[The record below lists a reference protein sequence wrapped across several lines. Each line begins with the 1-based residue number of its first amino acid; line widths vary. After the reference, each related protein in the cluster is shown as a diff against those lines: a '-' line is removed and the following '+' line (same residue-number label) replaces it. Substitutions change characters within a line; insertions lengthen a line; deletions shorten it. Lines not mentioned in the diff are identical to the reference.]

1 MSYRYKHFLCCILA
15 ILSFSNYLS
24 AQCEGARMD
33 ANYELLTND
42 ICEGE
47 LIPVTNTTDQ
57 AGNMNV
63 IYIWDWGDGT
73 KDTLYERKDTTH
85 IYIFQDQDVCS
96 TPGGEASVSLR
107 LDAIV
112 PDCPQ
117 LNHFVIKPIFI
128 KLRPEA
134 QFTAP
139 EFLCTPELTV
149 DFANQS
155 CSPDPDAT
163 YLWDFGDPASG
174 MNSSTEFEP
183 SHTFSGP
190 GSFNVRLTMDG
201 FCGIATFSQLI
212 TVYDS
217 PEADATFEFS
227 PLNGCTPVNI
237 NLRNRSRFA
246 TNFDWNIRPDN
257 NVLFINDTDNLSE
270 EPEVRVTGPGTYIF
284 QLKARNICGEDVWA
298 DTLEL
303 FEAPTV
309 DLQPVLPGCESVTV
323 NFGNQVTY
331 TGSVFEYRW
340 TFENG
345 EPATSTEATPSGVVF
360 NTPGSHQVIVEAIND
375 VCGSISDTIQ
385 VVVQSRDAVTI
396 QSPAPNTTFC
406 TSDDPITFSA
416 TPVDGQWSGPGV
428 NPEGVFNPASA
439 GVGRHTIR
447 YQYGDG
453 VCSTESEV
461 EIEVFQA
468 PGVSLAAVAAS
479 CETLNYTP
487 DVNYVSEAN
496 ITTYR
501 WTFENASIS
510 SSTEPFPSGIV
521 FNQTGLAIIEIG
533 SSCGLI
539 VDTAVIEVEAPADL
553 QITPPAGAVCNTSS
567 PITLEVSPSG
577 GSWSG
582 TAVTAEGVFDP
593 AQAGPG
599 MHDLTYN
606 FVQGACNQSEIIT
619 LEVLASAAVTV
630 ETDVLI
636 CEDGPV
642 YNLDFTPFGGTW
654 SGSPGIVSPSLG
666 QFDPQQVT
674 PGDITLTY
682 TFPDANGCVVTR
694 DAAVTVQALPTIG
707 LPADVI
713 LCRTDALTNLPVQV
727 GLTLDPAG
735 GTTEWTGPG
744 IIDAPNGIFKSTIGE
759 AQNMD
764 RFDVL
769 LTYMQGACTVSDEL
783 EIILEEP
790 QTAAAGDDFTIC
802 VDEGTV
808 QLIGTPAGGRWAGP
822 AIDAESGEIDLQAAG
837 GGDFT
842 YTYTFSPGT
851 SCEVSD
857 AVDVNIIDL
866 SGVDAGDDF
875 SICQGADILA
885 LSGFMPVGGVWR
897 GPGVIDSINGL
908 FDPSLLQGGEI
919 YSLEYTVENDQV
931 GCAATDRVT
940 VNVFPVPS
948 AAFDIIGTT
957 CLNEPIVLEN
967 NSLSV
972 CSYQWDFGDGAS
984 STDEVP
990 THTYTVIG
998 DYTITLTIT
1007 SCDGCIDV
1015 FQQDVSVTIPPSAAF
1030 TPDVRAG
1037 CAVLEV
1043 NFENESLGVGVTYNW
1058 DFGDGRLSDLADPG
1072 PVLFEQGRDD
1082 TTYVVTL
1089 TAINGC
1095 GSVEDVDSITVFPK
1109 PIVDFGTDID
1119 DGCSPLPIRFA
1130 NVTAGN
1136 PDSYFWD
1143 LGNGVNSRDSIPP
1156 DQKYTTSDSTF
1167 TVYTVSLIATNE
1179 CGTDTLSREIVV
1191 NPNDVDPF
1199 FNVDTT
1205 SGCQPLEVNFT
1216 NFSTPGAAVSWNF
1229 GDGNFSNQASAQ
1241 HIYDTLGTF
1250 TVYQYV
1256 NNGCS
1261 FDTASVD
1268 IRVFPAP
1275 EVSFTHQPT
1284 ACIGERVLFQN
1295 TSPDVGAAEWDFGDG
1310 TVSLL
1315 VNPEHA
1321 FDSAGIYEVILTVFS
1336 SSDNCPSSISSTIE
1350 ILPNPVAS
1358 FVPSDTDGCLP
1369 FTVCFTN
1376 TSQGAAYYEWDFGNG
1391 EGSVEPNPCHTYFE
1405 PGNFSVT
1412 LKSTDANGCF
1422 TDIAVFN
1429 VQAYEPPSSA
1439 FSPEKT
1445 QYCDID
1451 EPINLINQSQGAA
1464 AYEWDFGDGNTG
1476 TQTSPIVFY
1485 ADTGRYDITLIALN
1499 AFGCSDTTTQTIGVN
1514 FQPVAF
1520 FGPRRLEI
1528 CERNTFVLENTSL
1541 NADRFLWD
1549 FGDGNTSTD
1558 PQPAY
1563 EYDQQGAYD
1572 LKLVVSYGDVC
1583 YDSLEVSNAVRVI
1596 RGPIA
1601 DFTWEEDP
1609 TFGPGGLVRFMNR
1622 SVDANAYFWDFGDGE
1637 VSQEADPRH
1646 EYEEN
1651 GDWEA
1656 LLVAFHPNG
1665 CTDTTSAV
1673 VSPGLFF
1680 NFSAPNAFSPES
1692 GIGDVKF
1699 FKPAGIGIAELHLQV
1714 FSPWGELLWES
1725 QELDGE
1731 QPGGYWDGMYKGA
1744 FAPQGAYAWK
1754 AAITYVNG
1762 LKQVKMGSVI
1772 LLR

>member
-1 MSYRYKHFLCCILA
+1 MSYRYKLFLCGVIA
-15 ILSFSNYLS
+15 ILSFVPDVFS
-24 AQCEGARMD
+24 QCEGSRMD
-33 ANYELLTND
+33 ANYELLSND

-47 LIPVTNTTDQ
+47 VIPVTNATDE

-73 KDTLYERKDTTH
+73 KDTMYNKADTTH
-85 IYIFQDQDVCS
+85 IYLFQDQSVCS

-112 PDCPQ
+112 PECPQ
-117 LNHFVIKPIFI
+117 LSHFVIKPIFI

-134 QFTAP
+134 SFNAP
-139 EFLCTPELTV
+139 EFLCTPDLTV
-149 DFANQS
+149 DFQNGS

-163 YLWDFGDPASG
+163 YRWDFDDPASG
-174 MNSSTEFEP
+174 MNTSTERDP

-190 GSFNVRLTMDG
+190 GTYNVRLSTDG
-201 FCGIATFSQLI
+201 FCGVATFSQVI

-217 PEADATFEFS
+217 PEGNATFEFTPS
-227 PLNGCTPVNI
+227 NGCTPVNI
-237 NLRNRSRFA
+237 RLRNESNFA
-246 TNFDWNIRPDN
+246 TNFEWDISPAN

-270 EPEVRVTGPGTYIF
+270 EPEVRVVGPGEYIF
-284 QLKARNICGEDVWA
+284 RLRARNICGEDVWA

-309 DLQPVLPGCESVTV
+309 NLEPVAPGCESVTV
-323 NFGNQVTY
+323 NFANQVSY

-385 VVVQSRDAVTI
+385 VIVQSRDPVNI
-396 QSPAPNTTFC
+396 QTPAPNTTFC
-406 TSDDPITFSA
+406 TSDAPISFSA
-416 TPVDGQWSGPGV
+416 TPLDGQWSGPGV
-428 NPEGVFNPASA
+428 GADGVFNPADA
-439 GVGRHTIR
+439 GVGIHTIR

-453 VCSTESEV
+453 VCSTESTV

-468 PGVSLAAVAAS
+468 PNVNLAAVDPA
-479 CETLNYTP
+479 CESLTYTP
-487 DVNYVSEAN
+487 NVTYVSEEN
-496 ITTYR
+496 ITSYR
-501 WTFENASIS
+501 WTFENGSIGT
-510 SSTEPFPSGIV
+510 STDPFPSDIL
-521 FNQTGLAIIEIG
+521 FNTSGLVVVEIG
-533 SSCGLI
+533 SSCGTIL
-539 VDTAVIEVEAPADL
+539 DSTRIEVETPSTI
-553 QITPPAGAVCNTSS
+553 QITPPADAICNTSS
-567 PITLEVSPSG
+567 PITLAVAPAG
-577 GSWSG
+577 GTWSG

-599 MHDLTYN
+599 MHTLTYRLIE
-606 FVQGACNQSEIIT
+606 GACDQSQT
-619 LEVLASAAVTV
+619 LDVEVLPAADVTI
-630 ETDVLI
+630 ESDVLL

-654 SGSPGIVSPSLG
+654 SGSPGVVNPSLG

-694 DAAVTVQALPTIG
+694 DAMVTVQALPTIG
-707 LPADVI
+707 LPPSATF
-713 LCRTDALTNLPVQV
+713 CRTDALINLPVQV
-727 GLTLDPAG
+727 GLNLDPPG
-735 GTTEWTGPG
+735 GTVEWTGPG
-744 IIDAPNGIFKSTIGE
+744 IIDAPNGIFKSTVGE

-764 RFDVL
+764 RFDVMI
-769 LTYMQGACTVSDEL
+769 TYMQGACTVSDEM

-790 QTAAAGDDFTIC
+790 QLAEAGDDFTIC
-802 VDEGTV
+802 VDEGQV
-808 QLIGTPAGGRWAGP
+808 QLIGTPGGGVWSGP
-822 AIDAESGEIDLQAAG
+822 GVDTETGEIDLQAAG
-837 GGDFT
+837 GGDFV

-857 AVDVNIIDL
+857 QVEVSIIDL

-875 SICQGADILA
+875 SICQSAGVLA
-885 LSGFMPVGGVWR
+885 LSGFVPVGGIWR

-908 FDPSLLQGGEI
+908 FDPGILQGGEI
-919 YSLEYTVENDQV
+919 YSLEYTVSNDQV

-940 VNVFPVPS
+940 VTVFPVPE
-948 AAFDIIGTT
+948 AIFEVIGTT
-957 CLNEPIVLEN
+957 CLNEPITLEN
-967 NSLSV
+967 NSIGV
-972 CSYQWDFGDGAS
+972 CSYEWDFGDGSS
-984 STDEVP
+984 STEEVP

-998 DYTITLTIT
+998 DYTITLRIT
-1007 SCDGCIDV
+1007 SCDGCVDE
-1015 FQQDVSVTIPPSAAF
+1015 FQREVSVTIPPTAAF
-1030 TPDVRAG
+1030 TPDVREG

-1058 DFGDGRLSDLADPG
+1058 DFGDGRLSDDADPG
-1072 PVLFEQGRDD
+1072 TILFDQARDD

-1095 GSVEDVDSITVFPK
+1095 GSVQDMDSITVFPK

-1130 NVTAGN
+1130 NITAGN
-1136 PDSYFWD
+1136 PDNFFWD

-1156 DQKYTTSDSTF
+1156 DQKYTTNDSTF
-1167 TVYTVSLIATNE
+1167 TVYTVTLIATNE
-1179 CGTDTLSREIVV
+1179 CGSDTLNREIVV

-1199 FNVDTT
+1199 FNIDTT

-1216 NFSTPGAAVSWNF
+1216 NFSTPGSTVTWNF
-1229 GDGNFSNQASAQ
+1229 GDGNFSNQASPT

-1250 TVYQYV
+1250 TVFQYV
-1256 NNGCS
+1256 TNGCS
-1261 FDTASVD
+1261 FDTASIDV
-1268 IRVFPAP
+1268 RVFPAP
-1275 EVSFTHQPT
+1275 DVSFTHQPT
-1284 ACIGERVLFQN
+1284 ACIGEPVLFQN

-1310 TVSLL
+1310 EVSLL

-1321 FDSAGIYEVILTVFS
+1321 FDSAGIYPIILTVYS
-1336 SSDNCPSSISSTIE
+1336 STDNCPASISSTIE

-1376 TSQGAAYYEWDFGNG
+1376 TSQGAAYYEWDFGDG
-1391 EGSVEPNPCHTYFE
+1391 EGSVDQNPCHTYFD

-1429 VQAYEPPSSA
+1429 VQAYAPPTSA
-1439 FSPEKT
+1439 FSPAQL

-1451 EPINLINQSQGAA
+1451 EPIVLTNQSQEAA

-1476 TQTSPIVFY
+1476 TQTSPIIFY
-1485 ADTGRYDITLIALN
+1485 ADTGRYDIQLIALN
-1499 AFGCSDTTTQTIGVN
+1499 AFGCSDTTIQQIGVN
-1514 FQPVAF
+1514 FRPVAS

-1528 CERNTFVLENTSL
+1528 CERNTFILENTSL
-1541 NADRFLWD
+1541 NANRFLWD
-1549 FGDGNTSTD
+1549 YGDGNTSTEF
-1558 PQPAY
+1558 QPAY
-1563 EYDQQGAYD
+1563 EYETQGAYD
-1572 LKLVVSYGDVC
+1572 LKLVVSYSEVC
-1583 YDSLEVSNAVRVI
+1583 FDSLVIPNAVRVI

-1601 DFTWEEDP
+1601 DFTWQEDP

-1622 SVDANAYFWDFGDGE
+1622 SIDASGYFWDFGDGE
-1637 VSQEADPRH
+1637 VSEESDPRH

-1656 LLVAFHPNG
+1656 TLVAFHPNG

-1692 GIGDVKF
+1692 GIGDVRYW
-1699 FKPAGIGIAELHLQV
+1699 KPAGIGIEEIHVQI

-1725 QELDGE
+1725 KELDGE
-1731 QPGGYWDGMYKGA
+1731 QPGGYWDGMYKGQV
-1744 FAPQGAYAWK
+1744 APQGAYAWK
-1754 AAITYVNG
+1754 ASIKYLNG
-1762 LKQVKMGSVI
+1762 IQQVKMGSVI

>member
-1 MSYRYKHFLCCILA
+1 MSYRYKLFLCGVIA
-15 ILSFSNYLS
+15 ILSFVPDVFS
-24 AQCEGARMD
+24 QCEGSRMD
-33 ANYELLTND
+33 ANYELLSND

-47 LIPVTNTTDQ
+47 VIPVTNATDE

-73 KDTLYERKDTTH
+73 KDTMYNKADTTH
-85 IYIFQDQDVCS
+85 IYLFQDQSVCS

-112 PDCPQ
+112 PECPQ
-117 LNHFVIKPIFI
+117 LSHFVIKPIFI

-134 QFTAP
+134 SFNAP
-139 EFLCTPELTV
+139 EFLCTPDLTV
-149 DFANQS
+149 DFQNQS

-163 YLWDFGDPASG
+163 YRWEFDDPASG
-174 MNSSTEFEP
+174 MNTSTESDP

-190 GSFNVRLTMDG
+190 GTYNVRLTTDG
-201 FCGIATFSQLI
+201 FCGIATFSQVI

-217 PEADATFEFS
+217 PEGNATFEFTPS
-227 PLNGCTPVNI
+227 NGCTPVNI
-237 NLRNRSRFA
+237 RLRNESNFA
-246 TNFDWNIRPDN
+246 TNFEWDISPANNI
-257 NVLFINDTDNLSE
+257 LFINDTDNLSE
-270 EPEVRVTGPGTYIF
+270 EPEIRVVGPGEYIF
-284 QLKARNICGEDVWA
+284 RLRARNICGEDVWA

-309 DLQPVLPGCESVTV
+309 NLEPVAPGCESVTV
-323 NFGNQVTY
+323 NFANQVSY

-385 VVVQSRDAVTI
+385 VIVQSRDPVNI
-396 QSPAPNTTFC
+396 QTPAPNTTFC
-406 TSDDPITFSA
+406 TSDAPVNFSA
-416 TPVDGQWSGPGV
+416 TPLDGQWSGPGV
-428 NPEGVFNPASA
+428 GADGVFNPADA
-439 GVGRHTIR
+439 GVGTHTIR

-453 VCSTESEV
+453 VCSTESTV

-468 PGVSLAAVAAS
+468 PNVNLAAVDPA
-479 CETLNYTP
+479 CESLTYTP
-487 DVNYVSEAN
+487 NVTYVSEEN
-496 ITTYR
+496 ITSYR
-501 WTFENASIS
+501 WTFENGSIGT
-510 SSTEPFPSGIV
+510 STDPFPSDIL
-521 FNQTGLAIIEIG
+521 FNTSGLVVVEIG
-533 SSCGLI
+533 SSCGTIL
-539 VDTAVIEVEAPADL
+539 DSTRIEVETPSTI
-553 QITPPAGAVCNTSS
+553 QITPPADAICNTSS
-567 PITLEVSPSG
+567 PITLAVAPTG
-577 GSWSG
+577 GTWSG

-599 MHDLTYN
+599 MHTLTYRLIE
-606 FVQGACNQSEIIT
+606 GACDQSQM
-619 LEVLASAAVTV
+619 LDVEVLPAADVTI
-630 ETDVLI
+630 ESDVLL

-654 SGSPGIVSPSLG
+654 SGSPGVVNPSLG

-694 DAAVTVQALPTIG
+694 DAMVTVQPLPTIG
-707 LPADVI
+707 LPPSATF
-713 LCRTDALTNLPVQV
+713 CRTDALINLPVQV
-727 GLTLDPAG
+727 GLNLDPPG

-744 IIDAPNGIFKSTIGE
+744 IIDAPNGIFKSTVGE

-764 RFDVL
+764 RFDVMI
-769 LTYMQGACTVSDEL
+769 TYMQGACTVSDEM

-790 QTAAAGDDFTIC
+790 QLAEAGDDFTIC
-802 VDEGTV
+802 VDEGQV
-808 QLIGTPAGGRWAGP
+808 QLIGTPGGGVWSGP
-822 AIDAESGEIDLQAAG
+822 GIDMETGEIDLQAAG
-837 GGDFT
+837 GGDFV
-842 YTYTFSPGT
+842 YSYTFSPGT

-857 AVDVNIIDL
+857 QVEVSIIDL

-875 SICQGADILA
+875 SICQSAGVLA
-885 LSGFMPVGGVWR
+885 LSGFVPVGGIWR

-908 FDPSLLQGGEI
+908 FDPGTLQGGEI
-919 YSLEYTVENDQV
+919 YSLEYTVSNDQV

-940 VNVFPVPS
+940 VTVFPVPE
-948 AAFDIIGTT
+948 AIFEVVGTT
-957 CLNEPIVLEN
+957 CLNEPITLEN
-967 NSLSV
+967 NSIGV
-972 CSYQWDFGDGAS
+972 CSYEWDFGDGAT
-984 STDEVP
+984 STEEVP

-998 DYTITLTIT
+998 DYTITLRIT
-1007 SCDGCIDV
+1007 SCDGCVDV
-1015 FQQDVSVTIPPSAAF
+1015 FQREVSVTIPPTAAF
-1030 TPDVRAG
+1030 TPDVREG

-1058 DFGDGRLSDLADPG
+1058 DFGDGRLSDDANPG
-1072 PVLFEQGRDD
+1072 TILFDQGRDD

-1095 GSVEDVDSITVFPK
+1095 GSVQDRDSITVFPK

-1130 NVTAGN
+1130 NITAGN
-1136 PDSYFWD
+1136 PDNFFWD

-1156 DQKYTTSDSTF
+1156 DQKYTTNDSTF
-1167 TVYTVSLIATNE
+1167 TVYTVTLIATNG
-1179 CGTDTLSREIVV
+1179 CGSDTLNREIVV

-1199 FNVDTT
+1199 FNIDTT

-1216 NFSTPGAAVSWNF
+1216 NFSTPGSTVTWNF
-1229 GDGNFSNQASAQ
+1229 GDGNFANQASPT

-1256 NNGCS
+1256 TNGCS
-1261 FDTASVD
+1261 FDTASIDV
-1268 IRVFPAP
+1268 RVFPAP

-1284 ACIGERVLFQN
+1284 ACIGEPVLFNN

-1310 TVSLL
+1310 EVSLL

-1321 FDSAGIYEVILTVFS
+1321 FDSAGIYPIILTVYS
-1336 SSDNCPSSISSTIE
+1336 SSDNCPASISSTIE

-1376 TSQGAAYYEWDFGNG
+1376 TSQGAAYYEWDFGDG
-1391 EGSVEPNPCHTYFE
+1391 EGSVDQNPCHTYFD

-1429 VQAYEPPSSA
+1429 VQAYAPPTSA
-1439 FSPEKT
+1439 FSPAQL

-1451 EPINLINQSQGAA
+1451 EPIVLTNQSQEAA

-1476 TQTSPIVFY
+1476 TQNSPIIFY

-1499 AFGCSDTTTQTIGVN
+1499 AFGCSDTTIQQIGVN
-1514 FQPVAF
+1514 FRPVAS

-1528 CERNTFVLENTSL
+1528 CERNTFILENTSL
-1541 NADRFLWD
+1541 NANRFQWD
-1549 FGDGNTSTD
+1549 YGDGNTSTEF
-1558 PQPAY
+1558 QPAY
-1563 EYDQQGAYD
+1563 EYETQGAYD
-1572 LKLVVSYGDVC
+1572 LKLVVSYSEVC
-1583 YDSLEVSNAVRVI
+1583 FDSLVIPNAVRVI

-1601 DFTWEEDP
+1601 DFTWQEDP

-1622 SVDANAYFWDFGDGE
+1622 SIDASGYFWDFGDGE
-1637 VSQEADPRH
+1637 VSEESDPRH

-1656 LLVAFHPNG
+1656 TLVAFHPNG

-1673 VSPGLFF
+1673 VFPGLFF

-1692 GIGDVKF
+1692 GIGDVRYW
-1699 FKPAGIGIAELHLQV
+1699 KPVGIGIEEIHVQI

-1731 QPGGYWDGMYKGA
+1731 QPGGYWDGMYKGQV
-1744 FAPQGAYAWK
+1744 APQGAYAWK
-1754 AAITYVNG
+1754 ASIKYLNG
-1762 LKQVKMGSVI
+1762 LQQVKMGSVI